1 MQAAVDM
8 IRGDFSRAL
17 EIQRTAPANTAEI
30 KVELDKVILQWAWFQ
45 NVLQQEKTDDYQ
57 LIVVDASEEILK
69 LMENI
74 TELYSSLGL

>member
-1 MQAAVDM
+1 MLDAQ
-8 IRGDFSRAL
+8 RDFTYAL
-17 EIQRTAPANTAEI
+17 EILRVAPANTAEI

-45 NVLQQEKTDDYQ
+45 NVLQQEKTGEYQ
-57 LIVVDASEEILK
+57 LIVVDASEEILQ